1 MAKENPNGRK
11 VISGVKLKQLLAADR
26 RADHDIGELVGQR
39 GEAIAQAVEK
49 HNLNKRVYGIIKKLD
64 RLPPEKLKIDL
75 DDLEHMLDASGLR
88 ERAESAPSFDDVAD
102 AGAGGEDDD
111 QNESEADEEEQTKAA
126 RRKVARAFPMPHGQ
140 AAE

>member
-88 ERAESAPSFDDVAD
+88 ERAESAPSFDDVAA
-102 AGAGGEDDD
+102 AGDSGDDD
-111 QNESEADEEEQTKAA
+111 QNETEADEEEQTKAA
-126 RRKVARAFPMPHGQ
+126 RRKVARAFPMPQGH